1 MVSSIFTT
9 LYRKSLSFSESK
21 LWTVGFCS
29 GLRGVSRPRTRGQ
42 SAVESSRRIW
52 NVSGTGRVRG
62 REGGS
67 GSRCRSVGEDEL
79 VFSRSTYMMRVSSS
93 LPRTS
98 SRS

>member
-42 SAVESSRRIW
+42 SAVM
-52 NVSGTGRVRG
+52 GMGRQQ
-62 REGGS
+62 
-67 GSRCRSVGEDEL
+67 GE
-79 VFSRSTYMMRVSSS
+79 
-93 LPRTS
+93 
-98 SRS
+98 